1 MFRLW
6 GRIWKDNHMLKDT
19 VICDD
24 RQETRTHKVFYC
36 LEQICYELD
45 LGNPIWLETTVRDFK
60 KHSKTRFYQDNFIEQ
75 IDFDYL
81 EIQVIEEGDYR
92 CMVCNPPLVM
102 SLNSFCFLPGVFFL
116 RRGGSVRC
124 GLRFWRLSVLLVSLD
139 HFFQPLRPIALTA

>member
-24 RQETRTHKVFYC
+24 RQETRTHKVFHC

-45 LGNPIWLETTVRDFK
+45 LGNPIWLDTTVRDFK

-81 EIQVIEEGDYR
+81 EIQEENDEKDKNVYA
-92 CMVCNPPLVM
+92 
-102 SLNSFCFLPGVFFL
+102 
-116 RRGGSVRC
+116 GSHQRSTC
-124 GLRFWRLSVLLVSLD
+124 PYSGNCKRS
-139 HFFQPLRPIALTA
+139 

>member
-1 MFRLW
+1 MVITINCKTIGGVLYVPPV
-6 GRIWKDNHMLKDT
+6 GKDLERQPYVKDT

-81 EIQVIEEGDYR
+81 EIQVIEED
-92 CMVCNPPLVM
+92 
-102 SLNSFCFLPGVFFL
+102 
-116 RRGGSVRC
+116 
-124 GLRFWRLSVLLVSLD
+124 
-139 HFFQPLRPIALTA
+139 